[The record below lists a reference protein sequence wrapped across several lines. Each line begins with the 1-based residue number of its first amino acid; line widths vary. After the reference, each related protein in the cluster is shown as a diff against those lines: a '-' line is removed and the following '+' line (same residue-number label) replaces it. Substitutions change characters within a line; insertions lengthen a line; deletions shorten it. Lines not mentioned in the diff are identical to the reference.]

1 MSATGVIRPVD
12 ASATYQDLSP
22 SFSGERCGDPTVRW
36 VGNDSVIRVASGW
49 PTFST
54 EPGEPMFGNYRS
66 AGVPDARA
74 QERRDITPEHRKLLV
89 GNLPDLLSSCPSKTE
104 DKPFRTMFA

>member
-1 MSATGVIRPVD
+1 
-12 ASATYQDLSP
+12 
-22 SFSGERCGDPTVRW
+22 
-36 VGNDSVIRVASGW
+36 
-49 PTFST
+49 
-54 EPGEPMFGNYRS
+54 MFGNYRS